1 MEKSHVSLIHD
12 PSLSRWYESSNS
24 SNDGAFAT
32 ARTAFE
38 EALNIFKQQ
47 LTNDAHK
54 KQQVDQL
61 HASSLQDIVDAVAEA
76 QRIYE
81 SQRKS
86 SKTRQ
91 YLTAFSKRVSH
102 YGNVMDVMVQ
112 HHPEYVALAWGLM
125 KVLFG
130 VSVT

>member
-1 MEKSHVSLIHD
+1 MSLVYD
-12 PSLSRWYESSNS
+12 PSLSQWYGSSGS

-32 ARTAFE
+32 AKTAFE
-38 EALNIFKQQ
+38 EALYIFEQQ
-47 LTNDAHK
+47 TTNDAHK
-54 KQQVDQL
+54 KRQVDQL
-61 HASSLQDIVDAVAEA
+61 QASSLQDIVDAVTEA
-76 QRIYE
+76 QRSYE
-81 SQRKS
+81 SKRKS